1 MKISRP
7 AFPIKGERGKVE
19 EGAHLSLFW
28 LSFSLAHISPIR
40 SMANTSYGVLYV
52 SKFVRFARY
61 KLKDL
66 LIDVALMVGLVEKIF
81 LITI

>member
-1 MKISRP
+1 
-7 AFPIKGERGKVE
+7 
-19 EGAHLSLFW
+19 
-28 LSFSLAHISPIR
+28 
-40 SMANTSYGVLYV
+40 MANTSYGVLYV